1 MGVAELSFRCRG
13 GGGSDVVVG
22 LVITEKFIREA
33 LGGAEV
39 PGGEAGRGEQRAG
52 TRTSGRQRSWRG
64 STLGGRR
71 KAGV

>member
-1 MGVAELSFRCRG
+1 MRWLGVVS
-13 GGGSDVVVG
+13 
-22 LVITEKFIREA
+22 TEKWIREA

-39 PGGEAGRGEQRAG
+39 PGGAAGRGELRAG